1 MHPYFR
7 PAIAAILVLAVA
19 AALGACAGTDY
30 LPVRYQLPTPA
41 DVLADKQVALEVV
54 DQRSRAD
61 IFGPTMRQ
69 TFRHFTGNFALRVA
83 QGDERGVLL
92 GPVDLT
98 GLFRRALTERLER
111 SGVQVLDTASM
122 QGPRM
127 RVILTRFLLD
137 HDSTKWTAQID
148 YRVELTG
155 PDTRRAAQSISAS
168 EERLRLP
175 GSRDAE
181 RVISEVFTLTINR
194 LDLVKL
200 FADAG
205 V

>member
-1 MHPYFR
+1 
-7 PAIAAILVLAVA
+7 
-19 AALGACAGTDY
+19 
-30 LPVRYQLPTPA
+30 
-41 DVLADKQVALEVV
+41 
-54 DQRSRAD
+54 
-61 IFGPTMRQ
+61 
-69 TFRHFTGNFALRVA
+69 
-83 QGDERGVLL
+83 
-92 GPVDLT
+92 
-98 GLFRRALTERLER
+98 LTERLER
-111 SGVQVLDTASM
+111 SGVQVLDKASM

-137 HDSTKWTAQID
+137 HDSTQWTARID

>member
-1 MHPYFR
+1 MHLCPR
-7 PAIAAILVLAVA
+7 PVIVAILALLAA
-19 AALGACAGTDY
+19 AALGACASTDY
-30 LPVRYQLPTPA
+30 LPVRYQLPPA
-41 DVLADKQVALEVV
+41 SASLAGHQVALEVV
-54 DQRSRAD
+54 DQRSPAD

-83 QGDERGVLL
+83 EGDERGVLL

-98 GLFRRALTERLER
+98 GLFRRALTKRLER
-111 SGVQVLDTASM
+111 SGTQVVDTASM
-122 QGPRM
+122 PVPRM
-127 RVILTRFLLD
+127 RVIINRFKLD
-137 HDSTKWTAQID
+137 HNSTKWTAQID

-155 PDTRRAAQSISAS
+155 PGPRRATQNISAT

-181 RVISEVFTLTINR
+181 RVISDVFTVTINR

-205 V
+205 A

>member
-1 MHPYFR
+1 MGSSLR
-7 PAIAAILVLAVA
+7 QTIAALLLLA
-19 AALGACAGTDY
+19 AASSLGACASTDY
-30 LPVRYQLPTPA
+30 LPVRYQLPPSPA
-41 DVLADKQVALEVV
+41 ALAARQVTLEVI
-54 DQRSRAD
+54 DQRPRAD

-83 QGDERGVLL
+83 RGDERGVLL
-92 GPVDLT
+92 GPVDLK
-98 GLFRRALTERLER
+98 GLFQEAMTKRLNA
-111 SGVQVLDTASM
+111 SGVQVVDSTAIPA
-122 QGPRM
+122 PRM
-127 RVILTRFLLD
+127 RVMLTRFLLD
-137 HDSTKWTAQID
+137 HDHTKWTAEID
-148 YRVELTG
+148 YRVELAG
-155 PDTRRAAQSISAS
+155 ADTPQASQTTSAT

-181 RVISEVFTLTINR
+181 RLISDVFTVTINR

>member
-19 AALGACAGTDY
+19 AALGACASTDY

-111 SGVQVLDTASM
+111 SGVQVLDKASM

>member
-7 PAIAAILVLAVA
+7 PAIAAILVLAFA
-19 AALGACAGTDY
+19 AALDACASTDY

-83 QGDERGVLL
+83 EGDERGVLL

-111 SGVQVLDTASM
+111 SGVQVLDKASM

-137 HDSTKWTAQID
+137 HDSTQWTARID